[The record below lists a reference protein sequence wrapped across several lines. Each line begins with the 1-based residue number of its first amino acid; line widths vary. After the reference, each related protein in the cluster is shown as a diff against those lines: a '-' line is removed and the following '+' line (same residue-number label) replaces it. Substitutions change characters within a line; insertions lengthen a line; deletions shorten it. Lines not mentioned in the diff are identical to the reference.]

1 MRRGIWPIG
10 IAIGPF
16 FAAIA
21 LLGAEGRNLD
31 EPSASTI
38 TAEAHAPP
46 QTVSNDS
53 DAQERFPWTTSRM
66 VGSPE
71 PPRPY
76 SVEVAFPHLTFD
88 RPVELVSVP
97 GTNRLAIAELG
108 GKILTFPDDPLQAV
122 TTDVMFDVR
131 PRHPRFTNLY
141 GLAFHP
147 EFAQNGRL
155 FVCYTIGHDEEDG
168 TRVSEFRVNSNDPLR
183 VDPDSERILITW
195 YSGGHNGGSL
205 KFSPIDGYLYISS
218 GDGAAPS
225 PPDPFLAGQD
235 MTTLM
240 SKVLRIDVDAQDA
253 GLAYR
258 VPPDNPFVDL
268 PGARPEIW
276 AYGFRN
282 PWRMSF
288 DREGGDL
295 WLGDVGWELWELVHR
310 IERGGNYGW
319 SIMEGRQPVMP
330 DAPRGPTPISPPIVD
345 HPHSEAAS
353 VTGGFVYRGDRLA
366 ELRGAYIYGDFQTG
380 TLWGLRFDGEAVTWH
395 EVLAE
400 TPLRLVAFGED
411 RSGELYLLDYEQTNR
426 IYRLV
431 PNPDAAEPNVQF
443 PRRLSETGLF
453 ASVADLEPAPGVLRY
468 QINAPVWS
476 DGTDADRLMAVP
488 NLDRITWTRDGLWTY
503 PDGSVFARTVLLD
516 VDATSEGSSDS
527 APRRLETQV
536 LHLEDERWRA
546 YSYRWNEEQT
556 DATLVGPEGESVTI
570 TLDDSRTIT
579 HRIAPRSECLLCHN
593 PWAGEGLLFGR
604 QSATP
609 LTANTLQLNT
619 TTAGEGQTVE
629 QIRMFEH
636 LGLFQEPLP
645 EGPEALPRLANPY
658 NEALDLDTR
667 ARSYLQVNCAHCHR
681 FGAGGSANLNLT
693 FDRSLAET
701 GMLGVEPVQGSFG
714 IDDARIVAPGDPFGS
729 LVLFRMA
736 KLGAGRMPRVGSS
749 EVDVRALDLM
759 HRWIAGLTDEG
770 ESEAPAD
777 PFRSLSAEVSEGLD
791 VLCRAEGTDP
801 VTRAAAFAQASASV
815 RGALALL
822 RRIDEGAIA
831 PPVVEEL
838 VAMARTAPSVEVRD
852 LFERF
857 VPASDRLER
866 LGESFDG
873 IALLSLTGD
882 TDRGRRLF
890 LEGNEAQCRT
900 CHRING
906 EGTMVGPD
914 LDGIG
919 AKYSRQELMHHIVQ
933 PSATVEPPYVSYLLA
948 TTDGQIL
955 TGMLVE
961 QTAQGVALK
970 DAKGQTLRVSAD
982 EVEELKTIP
991 QSLMPEGLLAPLT
1004 PQQAADLLAFLSEQT
1019 QATP

>member
-1 MRRGIWPIG
+1 MRRWTWPIG
-10 IAIGPF
+10 IVSLW
-16 FAAIA
+16 FAAG
-21 LLGAEGRNLD
+21 LLGAGDAPQPQDEPAGKIENAPRTAPID
-31 EPSASTI
+31 EPSGDR
-38 TAEAHAPP
+38 
-46 QTVSNDS
+46 V
-53 DAQERFPWTTSRM
+53 PWTTSRM

-76 SVEVAFPHLTFD
+76 VVDVAFPHLVFD
-88 RPVELVSVP
+88 RPVELVVVP
-97 GTNRLAIAELG
+97 GTDRLAIAELG
-108 GKILTFPDDPLQAV
+108 GKILTFPDDPAKAV
-122 TTDVMFDVR
+122 ETALMFDLK

-147 EFAQNGRL
+147 KFEQNGRL

-168 TRVSEFRVNSNDPLR
+168 TRVSEFRVNPNDPFR
-183 VDPDSERILITW
+183 ADPTSERILITW

-205 KFSPIDGYLYISS
+205 KFSPVDGYLYISS

-225 PPDPFLAGQD
+225 PPDPFQAGQD
-235 MTTLM
+235 MTTLL
-240 SKVLRIDVDAQDA
+240 SKVLRIDVDAQDP
-253 GLAYR
+253 GLSYR

-319 SIMEGRQPVMP
+319 SVMEGRQAVLP
-330 DAPRGPTPISPPIVD
+330 DAPRGPTPISPPVVD

-366 ELRGAYIYGDFQTG
+366 NLRGAYVYGDFQTG
-380 TLWGLRFDGEAVTWH
+380 TLWGLRVDGGVVTWH

-431 PNPDAAEPNVQF
+431 PNPDATAPNVQF
-443 PRRLSETGLF
+443 PRRLSDTGLF

-468 QINAPVWS
+468 QINAPGWS
-476 DGTDADRLMAVP
+476 DGLDADRLMAVP
-488 NLDRITWTRDGLWTY
+488 NLDRISWTRDGLWTY
-503 PDGSVFARTVLLD
+503 PDGSVFARTVLFD
-516 VDATSEGSSDS
+516 GETDS
-527 APRRLETQV
+527 GLAKAPARRLETQV
-536 LHLEDERWRA
+536 LHLEEGRWRA
-546 YSYRWNEEQT
+546 YSYQWNAEQT
-556 DATLVGPEGESVTI
+556 DATLVEPEGATVVI
-570 TLDDSRTIT
+570 PLDDSRTIT

-619 TTAGEGQTVE
+619 IGSDEGRTRE
-629 QIRMFEH
+629 QLHAFEQ
-636 LGLFQEPLP
+636 LGLFHEPLP
-645 EGPEALPRLANPY
+645 EPPEALPRLANPY
-658 NEALDLDTR
+658 DDTHDLDTR

-681 FGAGGSANLNLT
+681 FGAGGSANLNLI
-693 FDRSLAET
+693 FDRPLSET
-701 GMLGVEPVQGSFG
+701 GLLGVEPVQGTFG
-714 IDDARIVAPGDPFGS
+714 LDDARILAPGDPFGS
-729 LVLFRMA
+729 ILLFRMA

-749 EVDVRALDLM
+749 EVDVQAIDLM
-759 HRWIAGLTDEG
+759 HRWIAGLNVEG
-770 ESEAPAD
+770 QFKAPVD
-777 PFRSLSAEVSEGLD
+777 PFRTLSTD
-791 VLCRAEGTDP
+791 VTEAIAILCQTEGTHP
-801 VTRAAAFAQASASV
+801 GARAAAFEQATESI

-838 VAMARTAPSVEVRD
+838 VAMARHSPSAEVRD

-857 VPASDRLER
+857 VPASERLER
-866 LGESFDG
+866 LGESFDSN
-873 IALLSLTGD
+873 ALLALIGD
-882 TDRGRRLF
+882 ADRGRLLF
-890 LEGNEAQCRT
+890 VEGNVAQCRT
-900 CHRING
+900 CHRIGG
-906 EGTMVGPD
+906 EGTAVGPD

-919 AKYSRQELMHHIVQ
+919 AKYSRRELLHHIVQ
-933 PSATVEPPYVSYLLA
+933 PSVTIEPPYVSYLLA
-948 TTDGQIL
+948 TTAGLLQ

-961 QTAQGVALK
+961 QTRQGVVLIDAQGQTIRV
-970 DAKGQTLRVSAD
+970 DAA
-982 EVEELKTIP
+982 EVEGLNAVP

-1004 PQQAADLLAFLSEQT
+1004 PQQAADLLAFLAEQT
-1019 QATP
+1019 RPAP

>member
-1 MRRGIWPIG
+1 
-10 IAIGPF
+10 
-16 FAAIA
+16 
-21 LLGAEGRNLD
+21 
-31 EPSASTI
+31 
-38 TAEAHAPP
+38 
-46 QTVSNDS
+46 
-53 DAQERFPWTTSRM
+53 M

-76 SVEVAFPHLTFD
+76 TVEVAFPHLTFD
-88 RPVELVSVP
+88 RPVELVFVP
-97 GTNRLAIAELG
+97 GTDRLAVAELP
-108 GKILTFPDDPLQAV
+108 GKILTFPDDPAKAV
-122 TTDVMFDVR
+122 ETALMFDVKSC
-131 PRHPRFTNLY
+131 HPRFTNLY

-147 EFAQNGRL
+147 DFERNGRL

-168 TRVSEFRVNSNDPLR
+168 TRVSEFRIDPNDPLR
-183 VDPDSERILITW
+183 VDPTSERILITW

-205 KFSPIDGYLYISS
+205 KFGPVDGYLYISS

-225 PPDPFLAGQD
+225 PPDPFQAGQD
-235 MTTLM
+235 MTTLL
-240 SKVLRIDVDAQDA
+240 SKVLRIDVDGRDP

-288 DREGGDL
+288 DRDGGDL

-319 SIMEGRQPVMP
+319 SVMEGRQAVLP
-330 DAPRGPTPISPPIVD
+330 DAPRGPTPISPPVVD

-366 ELRGAYIYGDFQTG
+366 ELRGAYVYGDFQTG
-380 TLWGLRFDGEAVTWH
+380 TLWGLRFDGQAVTRH

-431 PNPDAAEPNVQF
+431 PNPDAAAPNVQF

-468 QINAPVWS
+468 QVNAPVWS
-476 DGTDADRLMAVP
+476 DGNDADRLMAVP
-488 NLDRITWTRDGLWTY
+488 DLDRITWTRDGLWTY
-503 PDGSVFARTVLLD
+503 PEGSVFARTILRD
-516 VDATSEGSSDS
+516 VGMDAES
-527 APRRLETQV
+527 PRRLETQV
-536 LHLEDERWRA
+536 LHLEEGRWRA
-546 YSYRWNEEQT
+546 YSYRWNEDQT
-556 DATLVGPEGESVTI
+556 DAELVGPEGDSVPI
-570 TLDDSRTIT
+570 TLDDARTIT
-579 HRIAPRSECLLCHN
+579 HRIAPRSECRLCHN

-619 TTAGEGQTVE
+619 IARGEGRTAQLRT
-629 QIRMFEH
+629 FEH
-636 LGLFQEPLP
+636 LGLFDGPLP
-645 EGPEALPRLANPY
+645 EAPEALPRLANPHD
-658 NEALDLDTR
+658 EALDLDTR

-693 FDRSLAET
+693 FDRTLAET
-701 GMLGVEPVQGSFG
+701 GLLGVEPVQGTFG
-714 IDDARIVAPGDPFGS
+714 LDDARILAPGDPFGS
-729 LVLFRMA
+729 IMLYRMA

-759 HRWIAGLTDEG
+759 HRWIAGLSDEG
-770 ESEAPAD
+770 RSETPAD
-777 PFRSLSAEVSEGLD
+777 PFRTLPAEVSGAITR
-791 VLCRAEGTDP
+791 LCQGEATDP
-801 VTRAAAFAQASASV
+801 ATRGAAFAQATGTI
-815 RGALALL
+815 RGTLALL

-831 PPVVEEL
+831 APVVEEL
-838 VAMARTAPSVEVRD
+838 VSMAREAPSVEVRD

-857 VPASDRLER
+857 IPASDRLER
-866 LGESFDG
+866 LGESFDAN
-873 IALLSLTGD
+873 ALLALTGNA
-882 TDRGRRLF
+882 DRGRQLF
-890 LEGNEAQCRT
+890 LDGNIAQCRT
-900 CHRING
+900 CHRIGG
-906 EGTMVGPD
+906 EGTVVGPD

-919 AKYSRQELMHHIVQ
+919 AKYERQELLHHIVQ
-933 PSATVEPPYVSYLLA
+933 PSATVEPPYVGYLLE
-948 TTDGQIL
+948 TTTGLLQ

-961 QTAQGVALK
+961 RSDRGVVLK
-970 DAKGQTLRVSAD
+970 DAQGQTTWIDAA
-982 EVEELKTIP
+982 EVEALAAVP

-1004 PQQAADLLAFLSEQT
+1004 PQQAADLLAFLAGQT
-1019 QATP
+1019 RPAP